1 MFIHQEPQDSS
12 RITRELPEVFPLVGI
27 NQGTQ
32 RLHHRCQRMRIMLPY
47 FVHHQVEDGADPQ
60 VFGFGVGDGQD
71 LADLRP
77 GIGQSF
83 QLYDHPA
90 TPSRF
95 LGHTERA

>member
-1 MFIHQEPQDSS
+1 MFIQQEPQDSN
-12 RITRELPEVFPLVGI
+12 RTARELPDVFALVCI

-32 RLHHRCQRMRIMLPY
+32 RFHHRGQWMRLVLPY
-47 FVHHQVEDGADPQ
+47 FVDHEVEDGAEAQ
-60 VFGFGVGDGQD
+60 VFGFGVGEGQD

-83 QLYDHPA
+83 QLCDHPA
-90 TPSRF
+90 TPSKF